1 MKAKIGKI
9 ISFLFPIALGL
20 FLIVWQYNKFSA
32 DQIKI
37 MQGHF
42 KNANYLY
49 IFISLFIAL
58 LGVASRAYRW
68 KFSIEQLGYKSSFYN
83 NFMAVSA
90 GYFINLGIPRSGEI
104 SRAIIL
110 KKYENIPFDKAF
122 GTIVA
127 ERVVDTLLFLL
138 FVLTAF
144 AIEFIKLKDFIVS
157 KIPIRNLEIL
167 FLFGL
172 ACGVTALLIW
182 NYSKHKLV
190 LLLKEKL
197 SGLVEGI
204 LSIVKMK
211 NKWAFV
217 FHSIFIWFSYFIMF
231 YITLFALKETS
242 AIGVN
247 AAIIGFVFGT
257 LAIGFTNG
265 GFGVFPIL
273 IAQIFTLYAIPETAG
288 TPFGWLV
295 WTSQTLF
302 TILLGGISLL
312 LLPVIN
318 KNKQKNYE

>member
-1 MKAKIGKI
+1 MKAKIAKSLSI
-9 ISFLFPIALGL
+9 LFPIALGL
-20 FLIVWQYNKFSA
+20 FLIVYQYNKFSSE
-32 DQIKI
+32 QIEI
-37 MQGHF
+37 MKSHF

-49 IFISLFIAL
+49 IIISLFIAF

-68 KFSIEQLGYKSSFYN
+68 KFSLEQMGYQSAFHN

-90 GYFINLGIPRSGEI
+90 GYFMNLGIPRSGEL
-104 SRAIIL
+104 SRALLL

-138 FVLTAF
+138 FVITAF
-144 AIEFIKLKDFIVS
+144 IIEFDKLKDFILS
-157 KIPIRNLEIL
+157 KIPLQTLEIL
-167 FLFGL
+167 FFIGAIGAL
-172 ACGVTALLIW
+172 TAFLIW
-182 NYSKHKLV
+182 TYSKLKLI
-190 LLLKEKL
+190 LFLKEKL
-197 SGLVEGI
+197 SGLLEGVF
-204 LSIVKMK
+204 SIVKMK

-217 FHSIFIWFSYFIMF
+217 FHSVFIWLSYFLMF
-231 YITLFALKETS
+231 YVTLFALKETS
-242 AIGVN
+242 TIGID

-273 IAQIFTLYAIPETAG
+273 VAQIFTLYAIPETAG

-302 TILLGGISLL
+302 TVFLGGLSLI
-312 LLPVIN
+312 LLPVFN
-318 KNKQKNYE
+318 KPNS

>member
-9 ISFLFPIALGL
+9 LSVLFPVALGL
-20 FLIVWQYNKFSA
+20 FLILWQYNKFSA
-32 DQIKI
+32 EQIKI

-42 KNANYLY
+42 KNADYFY
-49 IFISLFIAL
+49 IALSLFISL

-68 KFSIEQLGYKSSFYN
+68 KFSIEQMGYKSSFHN

-90 GYFINLGIPRSGEI
+90 GYFINLGIPRSGEL
-104 SRAIIL
+104 SRAVII

-127 ERVVDTLLFLL
+127 ERVVDTLIFLL
-138 FVLTAF
+138 FVITAF
-144 AIEFIKLKDFIVS
+144 IIEFDKLQYFILS
-157 KIPIRNLEIL
+157 KIPIQTLKIL
-167 FLFGL
+167 FAIGTVGGL
-172 ACGVTALLIW
+172 AALLLW
-182 NYSKHKLV
+182 NYSKLKFV
-190 LLLKEKL
+190 LILKAKL
-197 SGLVEGI
+197 SGLIEGV

-211 NKWAFV
+211 NKWAFI
-217 FHSIFIWFSYFIMF
+217 FHSFFIWFSYFLMF
-231 YITLFALKETS
+231 YVTLFALKETS
-242 AIGVN
+242 AIGVA

-295 WTSQTLF
+295 WTSQTVF
-302 TILLGGISLL
+302 TIVLGSVSLL
-312 LLPVIN
+312 LLPVLN
-318 KNKQKNYE
+318 KNN

>member
-1 MKAKIGKI
+1 MKTKIGKI
-9 ISFLFPIALGL
+9 LSVLFPIALGL
-20 FLIVWQYNKFSA
+20 FLIVWQYNKFTA
-32 DQIKI
+32 EQLAV

-49 IFISLFIAL
+49 IAISLFIAL

-68 KFSIEQLGYKSSFYN
+68 KFSIEQMGYKSSFYN

-90 GYFINLGIPRSGEI
+90 GYFINLGIPRSGEL

-110 KKYENIPFDKAF
+110 KKYENVPFDKAF

-127 ERVVDTLLFLL
+127 ERVVDTLIFLL
-138 FVLTAF
+138 FVITAF
-144 AIEFIKLKDFIVS
+144 IIEFDKLQHFILS
-157 KIPIRNLEIL
+157 KIPIQTLELL
-167 FLFGL
+167 FLVGL
-172 ACGVTALLIW
+172 ACGITALLIW
-182 NYSKHKLV
+182 KYSTHQLV
-190 LLLKEKL
+190 LLFKNKL

-204 LSIVKMK
+204 FSIVNMK

-217 FHSIFIWFSYFIMF
+217 FHSLFIWFSYFLMF
-231 YITLFALKETS
+231 YVTLFALKETS
-242 AIGVN
+242 TIGVD

-273 IAQIFTLYAIPETAG
+273 IAQIFMLYAIPETAG

-302 TILLGGISLL
+302 TIVVGSLSL
-312 LLPVIN
+312 ILLPVLN
-318 KNKQKNYE
+318 KNK

>member
-1 MKAKIGKI
+1 MKTKISKI
-9 ISFLFPIALGL
+9 LSLLFPIALGL
-20 FLIVWQYNKFSA
+20 LLIVWQYNKFSA

-42 KNANYLY
+42 RNANYFY
-49 IFISLFIAL
+49 IIISLFIAL

-68 KFSIEQLGYKSSFYN
+68 KFSIEQLGYKSSFLN

-90 GYFINLGIPRSGEI
+90 GYFINLGIPRSGEL

-127 ERVVDTLLFLL
+127 ERVVDTLIFLM
-138 FVLTAF
+138 FVITAF
-144 AIEFIKLKDFIVS
+144 IIEFDKLQNFILS
-157 KIPIRNLEIL
+157 KIPIQTLELL
-167 FLFGL
+167 FLFGF
-172 ACGVTALLIW
+172 ACSITALLIW
-182 NYSKHKLV
+182 KYSKHKLV

-197 SGLVEGI
+197 SGLIEGI
-204 LSIVKMK
+204 FSIVKMK

-217 FHSIFIWFSYFIMF
+217 FHSLFIWFSYFLMF
-231 YITLFALKETS
+231 YVTLFALKETS
-242 AIGVN
+242 AIGVD

-302 TILLGGISLL
+302 TIFMGGLSLL
-312 LLPVIN
+312 LLPIIN
-318 KNKQKNYE
+318 KNK

>member
-9 ISFLFPIALGL
+9 FSILFPIALGL
-20 FLIVWQYNKFSA
+20 FLILWQYNKFSA
-32 DQIKI
+32 EQIKI

-42 KNANYLY
+42 KNANYFY
-49 IFISLFIAL
+49 ISISLFIAL

-68 KFSIEQLGYKSSFYN
+68 KFSIEQLGYRSSFYN

-90 GYFINLGIPRSGEI
+90 GYFINLGIPRSGEL
-104 SRAIIL
+104 SRALIL

-127 ERVVDTLLFLL
+127 ERVVDTLIFLL
-138 FVLTAF
+138 FVITAF
-144 AIEFIKLKDFIVS
+144 IIEFDKLKDFILS
-157 KIPIRNLEIL
+157 KIPIQTLEIL
-167 FLFGL
+167 FLLGTISGL
-172 ACGVTALLIW
+172 SGLLVW
-182 NYSKHKLV
+182 RYSKLKYVLV
-190 LLLKEKL
+190 LKEKL
-197 SGLVEGI
+197 AGLIEGV

-211 NKWAFV
+211 NKWAFIL
-217 FHSIFIWFSYFIMF
+217 HSLFIWFSYFLMF
-231 YITLFALKETS
+231 YVTLFALKETS
-242 AIGVN
+242 TIGVD

-273 IAQIFTLYAIPETAG
+273 VAQIFTLYAIPETAG

-302 TILLGGISLL
+302 TIFIGGLSLV
-312 LLPVIN
+312 LLPVLN
-318 KNKQKNYE
+318 KNN